1 MCNLHTLHPRR
12 VLLLCGGKSDEHE
25 VSLASARSVLGAL
38 SGRDDLGLE
47 VTPLVI
53 SREGALL
60 EPGVSRALL
69 DGVANA
75 GDTSRTDAISIG
87 AATALGGAGGTAALT
102 AAAATEAALGPAIGA
117 KGREFDVV
125 FPLLHGPFGEDGRLQ
140 GLLDVLG
147 LRYVG
152 AGVLSSAVGM
162 DKLTMKAVFAGGGLP
177 QVEYFGVTRSQW
189 RRAPDEV
196 RTKAAALGFPL
207 FVKPANLGSS
217 IGISR
222 VDDLAAF
229 DDALALALEF
239 DRRAVV
245 ESAATGAR
253 ELEIAVLG
261 NDDPAFSPVGEITH
275 RGEFYDY
282 ATKYQDGM
290 AELVIPA
297 PVGSEVAQR
306 CVELARAAY
315 AAIDGAGLARVDM
328 FYLPDGRLL
337 LNEINTMPGFTA
349 HSMYPKLWEAGG
361 LPYPDLVRRLVDL
374 ALDDR
379 RS

>member
-1 MCNLHTLHPRR
+1 MMCNLHTLHPRK
-12 VLLLCGGKSDEHE
+12 VLLLCGGKSDEHD

-38 SGRDDLGLE
+38 QGRDDLGLE

-60 EPGVSRALL
+60 EPGASRALL
-69 DGVANA
+69 
-75 GDTSRTDAISIG
+75 G
-87 AATALGGAGGTAALT
+87 APA
-102 AAAATEAALGPAIGA
+102 AAAATSEITAPGSEAALGPAIGA

-125 FPLLHGPFGEDGRLQ
+125 FPLLHGPYGEDGRLQ
-140 GLLDVLG
+140 GLLDVMG

-152 AGVLSSAVGM
+152 AGVLSSALSM
-162 DKLTMKAVFAGGGLP
+162 DKLAMKAVFAGKGLP
-177 QVEYFGVTRSQW
+177 QVEHFGVTRSQW
-189 RRAPDEV
+189 RSEP
-196 RTKAAALGFPL
+196 AAVTAQATALGFPL

-217 IGISR
+217 IGITR
-222 VDDLAAF
+222 AEDLASFAA
-229 DDALALALEF
+229 ALALALEF

-245 ESAATGAR
+245 ERAAVGAR
-253 ELEIAVLG
+253 ELEVAVLG
-261 NDDPAFSPVGEITH
+261 NDEPAFSPVGEIVH
-275 RGEFYDY
+275 SGAFYDY
-282 ATKYQDGM
+282 ETKYQDGR

-297 PVGSEVAQR
+297 DISATAAEG
-306 CVELARAAY
+306 CIELARAAY
-315 AAIDGAGLARVDM
+315 AAVDGAGLARVDM

-337 LNEINTMPGFTA
+337 LNEINTMPGFTV

-379 RS
+379 G